1 MSMRKI
7 RNFIRCSLLLL
18 VMLLTLQVL
27 VPASDP
33 PAAIPPFRLKLLDGT
48 VMHNKDL
55 RERVAIIDFWGT
67 WCGPCIAEIGDYNRF
82 FNEYKDKGIR
92 FVGVAVDSGTESEVR
107 QEVKRLK
114 IGYPVAVPS
123 TKELDAFGE
132 ILVFPTTW
140 VIDGQGKVRKVFLG
154 APPDKHKALRTLVD
168 GLLKERKPPR

>member
-1 MSMRKI
+1 MPKLMR
-7 RNFIRCSLLLL
+7 RSLLFLVFLL
-18 VMLLTLQVL
+18 ALQAF

-33 PAAIPPFRLKLLDGT
+33 PAAVPPFRLKLLDGT

-55 RERVAIIDFWGT
+55 RERVSIIDFWGT
-67 WCGPCIAEIGDYNRF
+67 WCGPCVAEIGDYNRF
-82 FNEYKDKGIR
+82 FNDYKDKGIR
-92 FVGVAVDSGTESEVR
+92 FVGVAVDSGTEGEVR

-123 TKELDAFGE
+123 LKELDAFGE

-154 APPDKHKALRTLVD
+154 APPDKHKTLRAVVD
-168 GLLKERKPPR
+168 GLLKERKASR